1 MKDTTKILVKGAIIN
16 CGICTA
22 LINGIINYFTL
33 AKTSV
38 LVSSEMGFSFFG
50 VALGC
55 GLICPFFGGIIL
67 KGVISKNNIYFGAK
81 SEQALAKF
89 VPNNLYLGA
98 LVIGILTVAIV
109 WVVPYLAVMLTG
121 IEITLARMV
130 WVVAVG
136 VYSGVAASFAAYFG
150 MKRYYYAKH

>member
-1 MKDTTKILVKGAIIN
+1 M
-16 CGICTA
+16 
-22 LINGIINYFTL
+22 
-33 AKTSV
+33 
-38 LVSSEMGFSFFG
+38 
-50 VALGC
+50 
-55 GLICPFFGGIIL
+55 
-67 KGVISKNNIYFGAK
+67 
-81 SEQALAKF
+81 AKF

>member
-1 MKDTTKILVKGAIIN
+1 MKDTTKILIKGAIIN
-16 CGICTA
+16 CGIATA

-38 LVSSEMGFSFFG
+38 LISSTMGFSFFG

-55 GLICPFFGGIIL
+55 GLICPFFGGMIL
-67 KGVISKNNIYFGAK
+67 KGVISKNNIDFGAK

-89 VPNNLYLGA
+89 VPNNLVLGA
-98 LVIGILTVAIV
+98 IVIAILTVAV
-109 WVVPYLAVMLTG
+109 LWVVPYLVAMVAG

-136 VYSGVAASFAAYFG
+136 LYSGVAASFAAYFG
-150 MKRYYYAKH
+150 MKRSYYAKH